1 MTWMTSDA
9 AKERVKEKEARVAE
23 ELQKAK
29 RREETKKSQA
39 KMRQLVRTAEEAL
52 ERESAASSPAGPA
65 ASDSINGFHAAKR
78 IALEAVRVYEEQ
90 GVGKTCAMRAKQI
103 ASSAERRLKAIEVR
117 SNSGSPAACHA
128 RVRPP
133 RPPDARASDE
143 NRDPL
148 RSAAAEKAT
157 GERSRPPPADSAA
170 PMKAQAPTPASR
182 VVAAVQSLLSWRA

>member
-1 MTWMTSDA
+1 MAWLTSEV
-9 AKERVKEKEARVAE
+9 AKKRVKEKEARAAE

-29 RREETKKSQA
+29 RREETKKSQV

-52 ERESAASSPAGPA
+52 ERETAASSPEGPA
-65 ASDSINGFHAAKR
+65 ASDSISGFHAAKR

-103 ASSAERRLKAIEVR
+103 ASSAERRLNAIEVR
-117 SNSGSPAACHA
+117 SNSGSPVACHA

-133 RPPDARASDE
+133 RTPGTRASDE

-157 GERSRPPPADSAA
+157 SERSRPPPAGSAA
-170 PMKAQAPTPASR
+170 SMEAQAPTAASR
-182 VVAAVQSLLSWRA
+182 VVAAVRSLLSWRA